1 MGQGASIGGV
11 EIEKPEGASIEQVT
25 NANVALVFVKPHAA
39 NEKVIEFVKAELEKK
54 LTVLGTCSLGAA
66 AIEAGGLVDKHYAGI
81 CKNALET
88 EPFELAVS
96 DEAKAAF
103 QAKFEKSYDEMISS
117 GAILNSKQFMESE
130 GGGTPDAPMAP
141 KDLFATW
148 NLAEAKGAKLA
159 PGCYVRQ
166 VVGVGPGEEEEEDS
180 PPSKWVING
189 FYPLMRSKYLEEEAA
204 IQLFVVAFD
213 PDKLSW
219 AQFRG
224 DLIGATNPAS
234 AAEGSLRALC
244 KAKFAELGLKE
255 EPNNTDNCVHAS
267 AGPLEGIK
275 ERSIWLDWTLET
287 DPTGSKMLD
296 ICLDEKSGIEQLLQD
311 PPIDLYGLPPGTTAF
326 DLTEDKNTKEAFV
339 LANNWT
345 FREVLAEYITPAK

>member
-141 KDLFATW
+141 K
-148 NLAEAKGAKLA
+148 
-159 PGCYVRQ
+159 
-166 VVGVGPGEEEEEDS
+166 
-180 PPSKWVING
+180 
-189 FYPLMRSKYLEEEAA
+189 
-204 IQLFVVAFD
+204 VVARSSLVARRRFVFMVESERVRESPRVD
-213 PDKLSW
+213 PRDETPPPFLLPERERAWRRAGSERTRRRR
-219 AQFRG
+219 ACHRACAAARRRG
-224 DLIGATNPAS
+224 ESSSPGARDRTRRTAT
-234 AAEGSLRALC
+234 ERA
-244 KAKFAELGLKE
+244 
-255 EPNNTDNCVHAS
+255 
-267 AGPLEGIK
+267 
-275 ERSIWLDWTLET
+275 
-287 DPTGSKMLD
+287 
-296 ICLDEKSGIEQLLQD
+296 
-311 PPIDLYGLPPGTTAF
+311 
-326 DLTEDKNTKEAFV
+326 
-339 LANNWT
+339 
-345 FREVLAEYITPAK
+345 PAKASPRD